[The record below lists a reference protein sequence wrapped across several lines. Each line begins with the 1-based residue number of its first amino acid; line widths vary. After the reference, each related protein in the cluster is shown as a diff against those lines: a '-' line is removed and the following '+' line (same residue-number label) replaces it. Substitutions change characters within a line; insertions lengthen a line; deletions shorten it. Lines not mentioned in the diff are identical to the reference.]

1 MIVQQ
6 KVQNQKFYIYYFNF
20 QEFLSTN
27 GYIHR
32 DLAARN
38 ILVGNDKVV
47 KIGDFGLTRLV
58 LSDKVYINTKG
69 GKFPIKWMSIEAI
82 KHLRF
87 SSQSDV

>member
-1 MIVQQ
+1 MGFVS
-6 KVQNQKFYIYYFNF
+6 F
-20 QEFLSTN
+20 QEFLSIN
-27 GYIHR
+27 GFIHR

-38 ILVGNDKVV
+38 ILVGCDKVV

-58 LSDKVYINTKG
+58 LSDQVYVNTKG

-87 SSQSDV
+87 STQSDV